1 LERYELFIGPQHVGI
16 TGNFSLILELEG
28 NVVKKVTPNPGFLHR
43 GFEKLMEMRGFI
55 HNVPIVSRI
64 CVPDPDPN
72 EVNYAMAVERLLG
85 VEPPPRAKYIRTI
98 VLEFSRIASHLFT
111 FGGHAGSIGLYTIP
125 NWTISDRDFVLDLF
139 EMLTGGRV
147 YHIYVY
153 PGGVRRDI
161 PDGFKE
167 KAKEFLDYLEK
178 RLEDYD
184 RLYFDSYIFRKRT
197 IGIGVIKREEAID
210 WGVTGPNLR
219 ASGVK
224 ADTRRDDPY
233 EAYPELEFEIPV
245 LTGGDAHD
253 RMMIRRMEVSES
265 IKIIRQ
271 ALDNMPDGPIREK
284 VPNPMRFIVPPGDV
298 YVRVE
303 SSKGEYGYYM
313 VSNGKDKPYR
323 VYIRGASMTHGIHV
337 IEKILLN
344 SYLADVSQVLFS
356 LDVCPPEI
364 DR

>member
-1 LERYELFIGPQHVGI
+1 MKTYELFIGPQHVGI
-16 TGNFSLILELEG
+16 TGNFSVILELEG
-28 NVVKKVTPNPGFLHR
+28 NLVKKATANPGFLHR
-43 GFEKLMEMRGFI
+43 GFEKLMEMRGYI
-55 HNVPIVSRI
+55 HNVPIVCRI

-72 EVNYAMAVERLLG
+72 EANYAMAVEKLLG
-85 VEPPPRAKYIRTI
+85 IEPPPRAKYIRTI
-98 VLEFSRIASHLFT
+98 VLELSRIASHLFT
-111 FGGHAGSIGLYTIP
+111 FGGHAGALGLYTLP
-125 NWTISDRDFVLDLF
+125 NWSISDRDFILDLF

-147 YHIYVY
+147 YHIYIY
-153 PGGVRRDI
+153 PGGVRRDL
-161 PDGFKE
+161 PDGFIEKTKE
-167 KAKEFLDYLEK
+167 VLDYLEK

-184 RLYFDSYIFRKRT
+184 RLYFDSYMFRKRT
-197 IGIGVIKREEAID
+197 VGIGIIKQEEAID

-219 ASGVK
+219 ATGVR
-224 ADTRRDDPY
+224 ADIRKDDPY
-233 EAYPELEFEIPV
+233 AAYGELDFEVPI

-271 ALDNMPDGPIREK
+271 ALDNLPDGPIREK
-284 VPNPMRFIVPPGDV
+284 VPNPMRFVVPPGDT
-298 YVRVE
+298 YVKVE

-337 IEKILLN
+337 LERLLPGN
-344 SYLADVSQVLFS
+344 YLADVSQIMFS